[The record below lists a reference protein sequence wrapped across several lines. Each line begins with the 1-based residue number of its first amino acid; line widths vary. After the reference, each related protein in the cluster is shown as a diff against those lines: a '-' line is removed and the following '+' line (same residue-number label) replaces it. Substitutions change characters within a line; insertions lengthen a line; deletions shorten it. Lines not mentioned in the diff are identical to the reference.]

1 MLRHRVVVTYEAEA
15 EEVSSED
22 VVRRD
27 LRVPAGALRP
37 MALTTAEL
45 FKKARKIEIAS
56 RRLVDEQLA
65 GQYHSVFKGRG
76 LIFSD
81 VRPYYAGD
89 DVRAI
94 DWNITARM
102 NAPHVKQFVEERDRT
117 VNLMIDMSASG
128 YFGSR
133 GAAKRELAAE
143 LAAVVAFSAIK
154 NNDRVGLYIVTD
166 KVERFVPPKKG
177 RRHVLRVIGEILA
190 FEPTSRGTDLAAG
203 LDFLGKVARRRSVVF
218 LVSDFLS
225 DGWERA
231 MRITRA
237 APRAGAGRRRRSAR
251 GGAAA
256 GRPARA
262 RGPRDRRGRRGRHE
276 RSRARADFATRA
288 RSGRGG
294 ARRWRCAGS
303 TSTSSRCG
311 PIEPYVDALIA
322 FFKARAK
329 RMAHG

>member
-1 MLRHRVVVTYEAEA
+1 
-15 EEVSSED
+15 
-22 VVRRD
+22 
-27 LRVPAGALRP
+27 

-45 FKKARKIEIAS
+45 FKKARKIEIAA

-89 DVRAI
+89 DIRTI

-102 NAPHVKQFVEERDRT
+102 NFPHVKQFVEERDRT

-166 KVERFVPPKKG
+166 RVEKFVPPKKG

-190 FEPTSRGTDLAAG
+190 FEPQSRGTDLAAA
-203 LDFLGKVARRRSVVF
+203 LDLLGKIARRRSVVF

-225 DGWERA
+225 EGWEQA
-231 MRITRA
+231 MRIARQRHELVPVVVGDPLESQLPAVGLLVLEDLESGDVVELDTS
-237 APRAGAGRRRRSAR
+237 GYAGR
-251 GGAAA
+251 
-256 GRPARA
+256 
-262 RGPRDRRGRRGRHE
+262 E
-276 RSRARADFATRA
+276 F
-288 RSGRGG
+288 
-294 ARRWRCAGS
+294 ARRAKLAAYLRDQALRRLNVDVVEIQTNAS
-303 TSTSSRCG
+303 
-311 PIEPYVDALIA
+311 YVDALIA

>member
-1 MLRHRVVVTYEAEA
+1 
-15 EEVSSED
+15 
-22 VVRRD
+22 
-27 LRVPAGALRP
+27 

-56 RRLVDEQLA
+56 RRLVDELVA

-81 VRPYYAGD
+81 VRPYYPGD

-102 NAPHVKQFVEERDRT
+102 NAPHVKQFIEERDRT
-117 VNLMIDMSASG
+117 VNLMIDMSASCF
-128 YFGSR
+128 FGSR

-166 KVERFVPPKKG
+166 KVERYVPPKKG

-190 FEPTSRGTDLAAG
+190 FQPASRGTDLAAG

-225 DGWERA
+225 ETGWERA
-231 MRITRA
+231 LSITRQ
-237 APRAGAGRRRRSAR
+237 
-251 GGAAA
+251 
-256 GRPARA
+256 
-262 RGPRDRRGRRGRHE
+262 RHE
-276 RSRARADFATRA
+276 IVPVVVEDPLEQALPPVGLVVLEDLE
-288 RSGRGG
+288 SG
-294 ARRWRCAGS
+294 ALVEVD
-303 TSTSSRCG
+303 TSSRAARDYARRAHEAALVRDMALRRLNVDTVAVRTD
-311 PIEPYVDALIA
+311 EPYVEALIA

>member
-1 MLRHRVVVTYEAEA
+1 MRT
-15 EEVSSED
+15 
-22 VVRRD
+22 
-27 LRVPAGALRP
+27 G
-37 MALTTAEL
+37 TAEL

-56 RRLVDEQLA
+56 RRLVDEHLA

-117 VNLMIDMSASG
+117 VNIMVDASASG

-133 GAAKRELAAE
+133 GTTKRELAAE

-154 NNDRVGLYIVTD
+154 NNDRVGLFIVTD
-166 KVERFVPPKKG
+166 KVERYVPPKKG

-190 FEPTSRGTDLAAG
+190 FEPQSRKTDIGAG
-203 LDFLGKVARRRSVVF
+203 LDFLGKVAKRRSVVF

-225 DGWERA
+225 EGWERA
-231 MRITRA
+231 MKITTQ
-237 APRAGAGRRRRSAR
+237 
-251 GGAAA
+251 
-256 GRPARA
+256 
-262 RGPRDRRGRRGRHE
+262 RHE
-276 RSRARADFATRA
+276 LVPVVVADPMEQVLPPVGIVLFEDLESGEVVEVDTSTRA
-288 RSGRGG
+288 REEF
-294 ARRWRCAGS
+294 ARKAREAADRRDQTLRRVNVDVVEVA
-303 TSTSSRCG
+303 TDQ
-311 PIEPYVDALIA
+311 PYVDALIA
-322 FFKARAK
+322 FFRARAK

>member
-1 MLRHRVVVTYEAEA
+1 
-15 EEVSSED
+15 
-22 VVRRD
+22 
-27 LRVPAGALRP
+27 

-45 FKKARKIEIAS
+45 FKKARKIEIAA

-81 VRPYYAGD
+81 VRPYYEGD
-89 DVRAI
+89 DIRAI

-102 NAPHVKQFVEERDRT
+102 NFPHVKQFVEERDRT

-128 YFGSR
+128 YFGSV
-133 GAAKRELAAE
+133 GVSKRELAAE

-190 FEPTSRGTDLAAG
+190 FEPTSRGTDLAEG
-203 LDFLGKVARRRSVVF
+203 LDMLAKIARRRSVVF

-225 DGWERA
+225 TGWETA
-231 MRITRA
+231 MRIARQRHEVVPVVVGDPLERA
-237 APRAGAGRRRRSAR
+237 LPSVGLLALEDLETGQIVEIDTSGRAGQEFAR
-251 GGAAA
+251 
-256 GRPARA
+256 RA
-262 RGPRDRRGRRGRHE
+262 RDQAREREQSLRRLNVDIVE
-276 RSRARADFATRA
+276 VQTDES
-288 RSGRGG
+288 
-294 ARRWRCAGS
+294 
-303 TSTSSRCG
+303 
-311 PIEPYVDALIA
+311 YVDALIA
-322 FFKARAK
+322 FFKVRAK

>member
-1 MLRHRVVVTYEAEA
+1 
-15 EEVSSED
+15 
-22 VVRRD
+22 
-27 LRVPAGALRP
+27 

-56 RRLVDEQLA
+56 RRLVDELVA

-81 VRPYYAGD
+81 VRPYMPGD

-117 VNLMIDMSASG
+117 VNLVIDMSASSL
-128 YFGSR
+128 FGTR

-166 KVERFVPPKKG
+166 SVEKFVPPKKG
-177 RRHVLRVIGEILA
+177 RRHVLRIIGEILTFA
-190 FEPTSRGTDLAAG
+190 PESRRTNLEAG
-203 LDFLGKVARRRSVVF
+203 LEFLGKVARRRSVVF
-218 LVSDFLS
+218 LVSDFLAPG
-225 DGWERA
+225 GWEHA
-231 MRITRA
+231 MQIVKQRHELVPVIVSDPMEMALPSVGLVVLEDLETGELVEVDTSGRA
-237 APRAGAGRRRRSAR
+237 ARDFAR
-251 GGAAA
+251 
-256 GRPARA
+256 RA
-262 RGPRDRRGRRGRHE
+262 REAAEKRDQTLRRLNLDLVEVRTDR
-276 RSRARADFATRA
+276 
-288 RSGRGG
+288 
-294 ARRWRCAGS
+294 
-303 TSTSSRCG
+303 
-311 PIEPYVDALIA
+311 PYVDALIA

>member
-1 MLRHRVVVTYEAEA
+1 M
-15 EEVSSED
+15 
-22 VVRRD
+22 
-27 LRVPAGALRP
+27 G
-37 MALTTAEL
+37 LTTAEL

-56 RRLVDEQLA
+56 RRLVDETLA

-76 LIFSD
+76 VIFSD
-81 VRPYYAGD
+81 VRPYYPGD
-89 DVRAI
+89 DIRTI

-166 KVERFVPPKKG
+166 KVEKFVPPKKG
-177 RRHVLRVIGEILA
+177 RRHVLRLIGEILA
-190 FEPTSRGTDLAAG
+190 FQPESRQTNLAVG
-203 LDFLGKVARRRSVVF
+203 LDFLAKVARRRSVVF
-218 LVSDFLS
+218 LVSDFLT

-231 MRITRA
+231 MQITRQRHEVV
-237 APRAGAGRRRRSAR
+237 PVVVSDPLEEQLPSVGLLTLEDLETGEVVEVDTS
-251 GGAAA
+251 GAAA
-256 GRPARA
+256 GDFAR
-262 RGPRDRRGRRGRHE
+262 
-276 RSRARADFATRA
+276 RARAQ
-288 RSGRGG
+288 SGLRDL
-294 ARRWRCAGS
+294 ALRRLNVDMVTVR
-303 TSTSSRCG
+303 TDR
-311 PIEPYVDALIA
+311 PYVDALIA

>member
-1 MLRHRVVVTYEAEA
+1 
-15 EEVSSED
+15 
-22 VVRRD
+22 
-27 LRVPAGALRP
+27 

-45 FKKARKIEIAS
+45 FKKARKIEIAA

-81 VRPYYAGD
+81 VRPYYPGD
-89 DVRAI
+89 DIRTI

-102 NAPHVKQFVEERDRT
+102 NFPHVKQFVEERDRT

-166 KVERFVPPKKG
+166 RVEKFVPPKKG

-190 FEPTSRGTDLAAG
+190 FEPVSRGTDLATA
-203 LDFLGKVARRRSVVF
+203 LDLLGKIARRRSVVF

-225 DGWERA
+225 EGWEQA
-231 MRITRA
+231 MRIARQRHELVPVVVGDPLEA
-237 APRAGAGRRRRSAR
+237 ALPRVGLLVLEDLETGEVVELDTSGSAGREFARQAMVAARLRNVALRRLNVDVVEIQTNAS
-251 GGAAA
+251 
-256 GRPARA
+256 
-262 RGPRDRRGRRGRHE
+262 
-276 RSRARADFATRA
+276 
-288 RSGRGG
+288 
-294 ARRWRCAGS
+294 
-303 TSTSSRCG
+303 
-311 PIEPYVDALIA
+311 YVDALIA

>member
-1 MLRHRVVVTYEAEA
+1 VTL
-15 EEVSSED
+15 SS
-22 VVRRD
+22 
-27 LRVPAGALRP
+27 
-37 MALTTAEL
+37 AEL
-45 FKKARKIEIAS
+45 FKRAKKIEIAS

-65 GQYHSVFKGRG
+65 GQYSAVFKGRG
-76 LIFSD
+76 LVFSD
-81 VRPYYAGD
+81 VRPYYPGD

-117 VNLMIDMSASG
+117 VNLVIDMSASG

-133 GAAKRELAAE
+133 GASKRELAAQ

-166 KVERFVPPKKG
+166 RVERFVPPKKG
-177 RRHVLRVIGEILA
+177 RRHVMRVIGEILT
-190 FEPTSRGTDLAAG
+190 FQPQSRKTDLAAG

-225 DGWERA
+225 EGWEDS
-231 MRITRA
+231 MRITA
-237 APRAGAGRRRRSAR
+237 RRHEVVPVVVGDPMESDL
-251 GGAAA
+251 
-256 GRPARA
+256 PAVGLLVMEDLETGEVIEVDTSGRA
-262 RGPRDRRGRRGRHE
+262 RTEFAR
-276 RSRARADFATRA
+276 RARAAAAVREA
-288 RSGRGG
+288 
-294 ARRWRCAGS
+294 ALRRLNMD
-303 TSTSSRCG
+303 TVEVQTDQ
-311 PIEPYVDALIA
+311 PYVDALIA

>member
-1 MLRHRVVVTYEAEA
+1 M
-15 EEVSSED
+15 S
-22 VVRRD
+22 
-27 LRVPAGALRP
+27 
-37 MALTTAEL
+37 LTTAEL
-45 FKKARKIEIAS
+45 FKKARKIEIAA

-89 DVRAI
+89 DIRTI

-102 NAPHVKQFVEERDRT
+102 NFPHVKQFVEERDRT
-117 VNLMIDMSASG
+117 VNLMIEMSASG

-166 KVERFVPPKKG
+166 KVEKFVPPKKG

-190 FEPTSRGTDLAAG
+190 FEPSSRGTDLATA
-203 LDFLGKVARRRSVVF
+203 LDLLGKIARRRSVVF

-225 DGWERA
+225 EGWEQA
-231 MRITRA
+231 MRITRQRHELV
-237 APRAGAGRRRRSAR
+237 PVVVGDPLESALPPV
-251 GGAAA
+251 GLLVLEDLESGDVVELDTSGAA
-256 GRPARA
+256 GREFARQA
-262 RGPRDRRGRRGRHE
+262 QLASHLRDQALRRLNVDVVE
-276 RSRARADFATRA
+276 IQTDAS
-288 RSGRGG
+288 
-294 ARRWRCAGS
+294 
-303 TSTSSRCG
+303 
-311 PIEPYVDALIA
+311 YVDALIA

>member
-1 MLRHRVVVTYEAEA
+1 M
-15 EEVSSED
+15 
-22 VVRRD
+22 
-27 LRVPAGALRP
+27 G
-37 MALTTAEL
+37 LTTAEL
-45 FKKARKIEIAS
+45 FKKARKIEIAA

-89 DVRAI
+89 DIRTI

-102 NAPHVKQFVEERDRT
+102 NFPHVKQFVEERDRT

-166 KVERFVPPKKG
+166 KVEKFVPPKKG

-190 FEPTSRGTDLAAG
+190 FEPASRGTDLAEA
-203 LDFLGKVARRRSVVF
+203 LDLLGKIARRRSVVF

-225 DGWERA
+225 EGWEQA
-231 MRITRA
+231 MRIARQRHELVPVVVGDPLESELPSVGLLVLEDLESGEVVELDTT
-237 APRAGAGRRRRSAR
+237 GYAGREFAR
-251 GGAAA
+251 QARIAAA
-256 GRPARA
+256 L
-262 RGPRDRRGRRGRHE
+262 RDQALRRLNVDVVAIQTNA
-276 RSRARADFATRA
+276 S
-288 RSGRGG
+288 
-294 ARRWRCAGS
+294 
-303 TSTSSRCG
+303 
-311 PIEPYVDALIA
+311 YVDALIA